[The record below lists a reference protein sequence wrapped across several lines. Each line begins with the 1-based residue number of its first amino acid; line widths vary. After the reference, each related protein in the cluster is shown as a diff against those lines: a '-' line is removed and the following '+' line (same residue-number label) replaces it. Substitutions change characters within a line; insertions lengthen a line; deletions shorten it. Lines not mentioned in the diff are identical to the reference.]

1 MCEASE
7 GKQFDR
13 TPWYSLRGFLVT
25 KNSTLYGNLINM
37 YINIYA
43 RISSARVKVFVADAS
58 LAAQDESYI
67 DQRAL

>member
-1 MCEASE
+1 
-7 GKQFDR
+7 
-13 TPWYSLRGFLVT
+13 
-25 KNSTLYGNLINM
+25 M